1 MSKSKSGFKEPNLR
15 RVHFIAAALF
25 FIPWL
30 TCFGFCNCDLS
41 FILLHPVDDFDLY
54 APVLFLSILTA
65 WVHRDVKSAKDLN
78 LKKFEEIVTSHKE
91 GNIFTDRSTS
101 DVLNELQTGINRSR
115 KADSILY
122 FFSLLGGA
130 YTTLCVAKAIIER

>member
-1 MSKSKSGFKEPNLR
+1 MTRSKSGFKEPNIR
-15 RVHFIAAALF
+15 HEHYIAIALF
-25 FIPWL
+25 FVPWL
-30 TCFGFCNCDLS
+30 TCFGFCDCDLS

-65 WVHRDVKSAKDLN
+65 WVHRDVKLAKDLN
-78 LKKFEEIVTSHKE
+78 LKKFDEVVESHKKGHFFE
-91 GNIFTDRSTS
+91 DGSTS
-101 DVLNELQTGINRSR
+101 DILDELTIGINRNR

-130 YTTLCVAKAIIER
+130 YTTLCVAKAIIEG